1 MDYLVSE
8 KSGAAIQQAIER
20 AAQAGGGRVV
30 LEPGVYLSG
39 TLYLRSNIELHIPA
53 GAKLY

>member
-20 AAQAGGGRVV
+20 AAQAGGGRVGYI
-30 LEPGVYLSG
+30 L
-39 TLYLRSNIELHIPA
+39 
-53 GAKLY
+53 KL